1 MMKIILVFI
10 FLVST
15 STVFAQAKTANNDL
29 RGGVELFSI
38 NYAEKSKENL
48 RLVLVRSVSGAHSII
63 SLEKS
68 NKLESQKLDTDTA
81 KNLDEKFAD
90 DFINLKYM
98 MAAPLKVK
106 CQSVVTLIMR
116 GEKLSVCKS
125 DEVRVSQISK
135 MINSLKLKLI

>member
-15 STVFAQAKTANNDL
+15 SSVFAQAKTANNDL

-38 NYAEKSKENL
+38 SYAEESKKHL
-48 RLVLVRSVSGAHSII
+48 RLVLIRSVSGAHSIV

-68 NKLESQKLDTDTA
+68 SKLESQKIDSDTA
-81 KNLDEKFAD
+81 KLLDEKFAD
-90 DFINLKYM
+90 DFINLKYLM
-98 MAAPLKVK
+98 PAPLKVK
-106 CQSVVTLIMR
+106 CQSVVTLVMR

-125 DEVRVSQISK
+125 DEVRVNQISK
-135 MINSLKLKLI
+135 IINSLKLKLI